1 MKLRLLFILVP
12 FFTLGVQAQ
21 YYLRGAV
28 YDETGKGISNVKI
41 FLASKGVTLF
51 QTGPTGSFAI
61 PVSVTLDTIILQ
73 ASGYETIKQLADV
86 SRFQVFTMRPASA
99 TVMQVKQKLL
109 SLIPGNKNASTN
121 YFNSGETYSSLVE
134 HDFVNAVKF
143 PQTGFALNID
153 RASYSNIR
161 RFINSD
167 MKVLPDAVRI
177 EEMLNYFAPDQHKN
191 YTKNFA
197 CTSTITEAPW
207 NTKNELLFINVK
219 APYIDL
225 DNIPPANL
233 VFLIDISGSM
243 DQPNRLP
250 LLKDAFKMLVNNL
263 RKQDTVAIVVYGGWV
278 GTYLQPIS
286 CMYKDSIKNLIE
298 RLEPG
303 GETPGAA
310 AIRIAYR
317 LAEKMY
323 NKKANNRIILA
334 TDGDFNVGQTSD
346 EELED
351 IVLSHRQSGIYL
363 TCLGV
368 GMGNYKDSKLEV
380 LANKGNGNFAY
391 LDNINEAEKV
401 LVKEFTKTLY
411 AVADDAYAEITFNPQ
426 FVKRYRLIG
435 FDNKADAEADSTS
448 ELEGGEVGTG
458 HSFTAVFEMEP
469 LHDHNSDSIN
479 KSIAQLT
486 LHYKPQGKDTNITL
500 PFSIENNFALFKNAD
515 SALRFATAV
524 IMFGGLL
531 KQSPLWKNYS
541 WDDAIQ
547 IATASANTNDFAQA
561 EFLSLLEKAKRIYV
575 PEKKKKRK

>member
-1 MKLRLLFILVP
+1 MKPRLLFILFS
-12 FFTLGVQAQ
+12 FFTLAAQAQ
-21 YYLRGAV
+21 YYIRGSV
-28 YDETGKGISNVKI
+28 YDESGKGISNVKI
-41 FLASKGVTLF
+41 FLSSKGTTPF
-51 QTGPTGSFAI
+51 YTGSTGSFAI

-73 ASGYETIKQLADV
+73 TSGYETIKQLADV

-109 SLIPGNKNASTN
+109 SLIPGNKNESTN
-121 YFNSGETYSSLVE
+121 YFNSGETYSSLIE
-134 HDFVNAVKF
+134 HDFTNTEKF
-143 PQTGFALNID
+143 QQTAFALNID

-161 RFINSD
+161 RFLNSD

-177 EEMLNYFAPDQHKN
+177 EEMLNYFDLDRRKN
-191 YTKNFA
+191 NTKNFV
-197 CTSTITEAPW
+197 CTSQITESPW
-207 NTKNELLFINVK
+207 NLKNELLFINIK

-225 DNIPPANL
+225 DDIPPANL

-250 LLKDAFKMLVNNL
+250 LLKDAFKMLINNL

-278 GTYLQPIS
+278 GTYLQPTS
-286 CMYKDSIKNLIE
+286 CMYKDSIKNLIK
-298 RLEPG
+298 RLQPG
-303 GETPGAA
+303 GQTPGEA

-351 IVLSHRQSGIYL
+351 IVLTHRQSGIYL

-368 GMGNYKDSKLEV
+368 GMGNYKDSKLEA

-391 LDNINEAEKV
+391 LDNIHEAEKV

-411 AVADDAYAEITFNPQ
+411 AVADDAYTEITFNPQ
-426 FVKRYRLIG
+426 YVKRYRLIG

-469 LHDHNSDSIN
+469 WQDHNSNSEN

-500 PFSIENNFALFKNAD
+500 PFSIENNFTLFKNAD
-515 SALRFATAV
+515 SSVRFATAV

-531 KQSPLWKNYS
+531 KHSPLWKNYS
-541 WDDAIQ
+541 WDDMIQ
-547 IATASANTNDFAQA
+547 IAKSSANMNDFAQA
-561 EFLSLLEKAKRIYV
+561 EFLSLAEKAKGIYV
-575 PEKKKKRK
+575 PVKKKKKK

>member
-1 MKLRLLFILVP
+1 M
-12 FFTLGVQAQ
+12 
-21 YYLRGAV
+21 RGAV
-28 YDETGKGISNVKI
+28 YDESGKGISNVKI
-41 FLASKGVTLF
+41 FLLSKGSTPF
-51 QTGPTGSFAI
+51 FTGITGSFAI

-86 SRFQVFTMRPASA
+86 SRFQVFNMKPSSASA
-99 TVMQVKQKLL
+99 TAIKQKPKLI
-109 SLIPGNKNASTN
+109 SLIPRNKNESSTN
-121 YFNSGETYSSLVE
+121 YFNTGETYSSLVE
-134 HDFVNAVKF
+134 HDFTSAEKF

-161 RFINSD
+161 RFLNSD
-167 MKVLPDAVRI
+167 MQVLPDAVRI
-177 EEMLNYFAPDQHKN
+177 EEMLNYFELDHNKN
-191 YTKNFA
+191 NTKNFL
-197 CTSTITEAPW
+197 CKSQITEAPW
-207 NTKNELLFINVK
+207 NTKNELLFINIK
-219 APYIDL
+219 APSINVD
-225 DNIPPANL
+225 DIPPANL

-250 LLKDAFKMLVNNL
+250 LLKSAFKMLVNNL

-278 GTYLQPIS
+278 GTYLQPTS
-286 CMYKDSIKNLIE
+286 CMYKDSIKNRIE
-298 RLEPG
+298 KLEAG
-303 GETPGAA
+303 GETPGEA
-310 AIRIAYR
+310 AIRTAYR

-323 NKKANNRIILA
+323 NKNANNRIILA

-351 IVLSHRQSGIYL
+351 IVLTHRQSGIYL

-368 GMGNYKDSKLEV
+368 GMGNYKDSKLEA

-391 LDNINEAEKV
+391 LDNVNEAEKV

-411 AVADDAYAEITFNPQ
+411 AVADDAYAEINFNPQ

-458 HSFTAVFEMEP
+458 HSSTAVFEIEP
-469 LHDHNSDSIN
+469 EQVHDSNSIN
-479 KSIAQLT
+479 KVAQLM
-486 LHYKPQGKDTNITL
+486 LHYKPQGKDTNVTL
-500 PFSIENNFALFKNAD
+500 QFTIENNFASFQNAD
-515 SALRFATAV
+515 SAIRFATAV

-541 WDDAIQ
+541 WDDVIQ
-547 IATASANTNDFAQA
+547 IAKASADMNDYAQA
-561 EFLSLLEKAKRIYV
+561 EFLSLVEKAKNIYSST
-575 PEKKKKRK
+575 KKKKRGKDE